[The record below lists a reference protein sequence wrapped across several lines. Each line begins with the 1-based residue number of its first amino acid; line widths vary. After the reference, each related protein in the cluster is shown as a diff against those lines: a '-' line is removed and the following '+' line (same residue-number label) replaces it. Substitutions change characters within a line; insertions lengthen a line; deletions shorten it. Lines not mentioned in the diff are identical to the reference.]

1 MHQDKVFGIIMSHV
15 FKLLSDACLHRYDQ
29 GSRYAVLLVLEG
41 VELPTLKP
49 GTFIV

>member
-1 MHQDKVFGIIMSHV
+1 VFGIIMSHV
-15 FKLLSDACLHRYDQ
+15 FKLLSDACLHIYDLQ

-41 VELPTLKP
+41 VELPNLKP